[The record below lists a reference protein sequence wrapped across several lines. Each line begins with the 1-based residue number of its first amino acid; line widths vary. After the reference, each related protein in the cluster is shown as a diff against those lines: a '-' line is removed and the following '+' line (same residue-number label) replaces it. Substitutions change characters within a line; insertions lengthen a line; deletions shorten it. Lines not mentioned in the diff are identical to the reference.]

1 MDALTLTALSS
12 IAGAGICVGFGAIG
26 PAIGIGI
33 ALALALRHPRQLGKR
48 KQAKSKGVAK
58 FLFVG
63 IAMIES
69 MAIFAFVLSVILLF
83 TNPYWSFFMEKGG
96 G

>member
-1 MDALTLTALSS
+1 MDELTLIALSS
-12 IAGAGICVGFGAIG
+12 VAGAGICIGLGALG
-26 PAIGIGI
+26 PAIGVGL
-33 ALALALRHPRQLGKR
+33 ALALALRHPRQLGK
-48 KQAKSKGVAK
+48 KQLTKSKSIAK

-83 TNPYWSFFMEKGG
+83 SNPFWSFFLEKGG
-96 G
+96 S

>member
-1 MDALTLTALSS
+1 MNDVTLVALSS
-12 IAGAGICVGFGAIG
+12 VAGAGICTALGAFGSAIG
-26 PAIGIGI
+26 VGM
-33 ALALALRHPRQLGKR
+33 ALAFALRHPRQLGSK
-48 KQAKSKGVAK
+48 KPATSKGIAK

-69 MAIFAFVLSVILLF
+69 TAIYSFVLAMILLF
-83 TNPYWSFFMEKGG
+83 TNPFWSFFLGKGG